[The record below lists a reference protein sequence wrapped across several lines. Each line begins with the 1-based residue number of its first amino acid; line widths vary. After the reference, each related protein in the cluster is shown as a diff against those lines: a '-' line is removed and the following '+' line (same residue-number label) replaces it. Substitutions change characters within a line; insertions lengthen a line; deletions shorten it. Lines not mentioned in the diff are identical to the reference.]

1 MASSYDN
8 SSTRGSSGGDVA
20 RDETHELISASKV
33 NGTAVYDSSGEKVG
47 SVDDVMLEKRTGKV
61 SYAIMSFGGFLGI
74 GERYHPL
81 PWDVL
86 SYDEKLGGYN
96 VGRAAG
102 ELRDAPS
109 YSRDEL
115 SSRGSKRFD
124 DVDDYYAGSAR
135 TGYGSG
141 GMMA

>member
-1 MASSYDN
+1 MASTYDN
-8 SSTRGSSGGDVA
+8 GGTGDVA

-33 NGTAVYDSSGEKVG
+33 NGTAVYDSSGEKIG
-47 SVDDVMLEKRTGKV
+47 SVDDVMLEKRSGKV

-86 SYDEKLGGYN
+86 TYDENLGGYN

-102 ELRDAPS
+102 DFRDAPS

-115 SSRGSKRFD
+115 SSRGSQRFD

-135 TGYGSG
+135 TGYGAG

>member
-1 MASSYDN
+1 MASTYDN
-8 SSTRGSSGGDVA
+8 NNSTRDVA

-33 NGTAVYDSSGEKVG
+33 NGTAVYDSSGDKIG
-47 SVDDVMLEKRTGKV
+47 SVDDVMLEKRSGKV

-81 PWDVL
+81 PWDSL
-86 SYDEKLGGYN
+86 TYDENLGGYN
-96 VGRAAG
+96 VGRQAG
-102 ELRDAPS
+102 DFRDAPS

-115 SSRGSKRFD
+115 SRRGSGRFD

-135 TGYGSG
+135 TGYGGG